1 MARQRPPSP
10 ISGIFNNE
18 SGSRIADE
26 APAASVRS
34 GQPVSLRMTF
44 EEKMRLDREA
54 AGMSLAAYIR
64 WRLFDPNNPPPKSR
78 GKHPVKDHQALSQ
91 LLALLGQSRL
101 ANNMN
106 QLARAANSGSL
117 PFTPETERLLTEAAA
132 DIAEMRRLLLE
143 ALNLEPS

>member
-1 MARQRPPSP
+1 MVKRKKPDPV
-10 ISGIFNNE
+10 SGSFNNA
-18 SGSRIADE
+18 SGGRVADE
-26 APAASVRS
+26 APVAAARS
-34 GQPVSLRMTF
+34 GHPVSLRMTF

-64 WRLFDPNNPPPKSR
+64 WRLFDPDNPPPKSR

-117 PFTPETERLLTEAAA
+117 PFTPETERLLTEAAS
-132 DIAEMRRLLLE
+132 DIAEMRKLLLD